1 MQRVEGD
8 RTYRVR
14 VSQLLQHIV
23 TQLKDFLMWT
33 IFKVFNEFVTILLLF
48 VCLFVCFGPKTCGIL
63 ALQPGIE
70 STPPAPEGQVLST
83 ELPGKSL
90 TQVLMV

>member
-8 RTYRVR
+8 RMYRVR

-33 IFKVFNEFVTILLLF
+33 IFKIFNEFVTILLLF
-48 VCLFVCFGPKTCGIL
+48 VCLFWP
-63 ALQPGIE
+63 QDMWN
-70 STPPAPEGQVLST
+70 LSSPT
-83 ELPGKSL
+83 RD
-90 TQVLMV
+90 

>member
-8 RTYRVR
+8 RAYRVR

-48 VCLFVCFGPKTCGIL
+48 VCLFVL
-63 ALQPGIE
+63 APRHVE
-70 STPPAPEGQVLST
+70 S
-83 ELPGKSL
+83 
-90 TQVLMV
+90 